1 MWRFVLDNLCRA
13 GRDYVK
19 LVVRRLADGEPLLPD
34 GGRMRT
40 PKSLQK
46 QRNTARASDTAAN
59 QNLTIAVALAAV
71 IGLVALAGIL
81 LVG

>member
-1 MWRFVLDNLCRA
+1 
-13 GRDYVK
+13 
-19 LVVRRLADGEPLLPD
+19 
-34 GGRMRT
+34 MRT